1 MSPLIQGAI
10 RIIEAHRS
18 VEAVAVVN
26 APGGLVEARAQFRVE
41 LPSRWKAAG
50 VSPNGVRSLE
60 EVLFEF
66 AVDFPS
72 SAPRISLRAD
82 FPDTL
87 PHTYLHKKGARVPP
101 CITFGDKRDVMHS
114 DGIYRLADQMSDWL
128 DKAATDS
135 LAANEHGWEPSRRHV
150 GVNFLDLNP
159 EDFVDRPPFGG
170 WRMFLCSS
178 VWTKNGAMSV
188 AHGAQR
194 VSPVGRRQFFD
205 DVLNRLKDSEYTFA
219 GRVPLVFFWPQVSEA
234 GQPAVNAHY
243 KADTVTTFAELA
255 EQASEWRCRVAL
267 DDFVSNF
274 NRNWVRP
281 GAQGDLLAYL
291 VFPIRRPRNIIG
303 TTTEFEMM
311 AYRMPLSLSAK
322 LSAAD
327 ATPVTPVAITEPI
340 SSELLRRTSALKK
353 PSAGLTLTFL
363 GCGSLGS
370 KALMHVVRA
379 GSSIGLLID
388 EKNMVSHN
396 VARHV
401 LLPED
406 AGLLRGKAERL
417 ADIVRSFAT
426 KRPTTFLGDV
436 RGLNFSHPKYHD
448 FFNGE
453 QRLVVNTTG
462 SPSVR
467 AFLSSQS
474 FKARVVESALL
485 NHGAAAFMTVEGP
498 DRNPSTLDL
507 IHHAYERVR
516 PVGVLR
522 EQGEEKESVLQ
533 IGVGCH
539 SVTIPMPDS
548 RVSLVAAGVGQKL
561 LQLQENGLP
570 ETGVAAVSTV
580 GEDGMSISWTHDSVG
595 PTHLARVYDDET
607 WSVRVLDVAHQKI
620 LAEVALY
627 PHVETGGLIVG
638 RVSPLTRQIFIT
650 DVLPAA
656 PDSTRSAARFVLGTE
671 GAVVTIR
678 EYEALGG
685 QTLSCLGTWHS
696 HLAVSG
702 PSQMDRDTAK
712 LLDGKLRNAAV
723 LLIRH
728 PAGYAALV
736 TSGAPA

>member
-10 RIIEAHRS
+10 RLIEAHDS
-18 VEAVAVVN
+18 VEAVAVVE
-26 APGGLVEARAQFRVE
+26 APAGVVEVRAQFRVD
-41 LPSRWKAAG
+41 LPSRCKAAG
-50 VSPNGVRSLE
+50 VSLNGVRSLE

-66 AVDFPS
+66 AADFPS
-72 SAPRISLRAD
+72 TAPRITLRED

-135 LAANEHGWEPSRRHV
+135 LAANEYGWEPSRRHV

-178 VWTKNGAMSV
+178 VWAKSGTMSM
-188 AHGAQR
+188 AFGGER
-194 VSPVGRRQFFD
+194 VSPVGQRQFFD
-205 DVLNRLKDSEYTFA
+205 DLLNRLKVSEHTFA
-219 GRVPLVFFWPQVSEA
+219 GRVPLVFLWPQVSEA
-234 GQPAVNAHY
+234 GKPAVNAHY
-243 KADTVTTFAELA
+243 KADSVTTFAELA

-267 DDFVSNF
+267 NDFVSNF

-281 GAQGDLLAYL
+281 GAQGDLIAYL
-291 VFPIRRPRNIIG
+291 VFPIRRPKNIIG
-303 TTTEFEMM
+303 TATEFEMM
-311 AYRMPLSLSAK
+311 AYRMPLSFATK
-322 LSAAD
+322 LSTAD
-327 ATPVTPVAITEPI
+327 ITPVTPVAISTPI
-340 SSELLRRTSALKK
+340 SSELLSRTSALKK
-353 PSAGLTLTFL
+353 PPAGLTLTFL

-379 GSSIGLLID
+379 GASIGLLID

-396 VARHV
+396 VARHT

-426 KRPTTFLGDV
+426 KRPKAFLGDV
-436 RGLNFSHPKYHD
+436 RGLDFSHPKYRD

-453 QRLVVNTTG
+453 HCVIVNTTG
-462 SPSVR
+462 STSVR
-467 AFLSSQS
+467 SFLSTQP
-474 FKARVVESALL
+474 FPARVIESALL

-498 DRNPSTLDL
+498 GRNPSTLDL
-507 IHHAYERVR
+507 IHHAYERLR
-516 PVGVLR
+516 PAGVLQK
-522 EQGEEKESVLQ
+522 QGEEKENVLE

-561 LQLQENGLP
+561 LQLQETGLP
-570 ETGVAAVSTV
+570 DAGVSAVSLV

-595 PTHLARVYDDET
+595 PTHLARVHDDET
-607 WSVRVLDVAHQKI
+607 WSVRVLDAAHQKI
-620 LAEVALY
+620 LADVALY
-627 PHVETGGLIVG
+627 PHVESGGLIVG
-638 RVSPLTRQIFIT
+638 RVSSLTREIFIT
-650 DVLPAA
+650 DVLPA
-656 PDSTRSAARFVLGTE
+656 PQDSTRSATRFVLGTE
-671 GAVVTIR
+671 GTVATIR

-736 TSGAPA
+736 RDGAPA